1 MKQILNRLFEHQQL
15 SSSEA
20 ARVMTGIAE
29 GVYNDTQIAALISV
43 FLMRNI
49 SLDELIGF
57 SDALLEK
64 RINVDR
70 LRAYNPI
77 DIVGTGGD
85 GKNTFNISTAA
96 CFVVA
101 AAGYKV
107 AKHGNYGAT
116 SISGASNVMEMHGVR
131 FTNDVARLERSL
143 DECGM
148 AYLHAP
154 LFNSAMKAVAPVRK
168 ALGVRTIFNMLGPI
182 VNPIIPERNVLG
194 VYNLKLARLYQYI
207 YQQRGVNYAIVH
219 SLDGYDEVSL
229 TSPFK
234 LIDTTGEY
242 ILTHEALGLPACR
255 EEQLHGGDTPREAAE
270 IFMAVL
276 SGTATEAQTA
286 AVLANAAVAIR
297 TIEPQIS
304 LEDATAKARE
314 AIESGQ
320 SLRTFRHFLE
330 LNN

>member
-29 GVYNDTQIAALISV
+29 GLYNDTQIAALISV

-57 SDALLEK
+57 SEALLQK
-64 RINVDR
+64 RINVDC

-101 AAGYKV
+101 GAGYKV

-143 DECGM
+143 DECDM

-207 YQQRGVNYAIVH
+207 YQQREVDYAIVH

-242 ILTHEALGLPACR
+242 ILTHQNLGLPPCR
-255 EEQLHGGDTPREAAE
+255 ETDLHGGDTPKEAAE
-270 IFMAVL
+270 IFINVL
-276 SGTATEAQTA
+276 SGTATEAQTS

-297 TIEPQIS
+297 TIEPHLS
-304 LEDATAKARE
+304 LEEATAKAQE
-314 AIESGQ
+314 SIASGQ